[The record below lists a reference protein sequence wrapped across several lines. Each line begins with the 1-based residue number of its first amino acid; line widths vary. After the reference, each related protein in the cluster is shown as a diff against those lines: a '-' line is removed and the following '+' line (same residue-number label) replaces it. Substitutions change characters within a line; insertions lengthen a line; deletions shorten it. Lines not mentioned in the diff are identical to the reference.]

1 MGGVMRA
8 CFGWES
14 RNKPVFFIIPLYP
27 PLLRGELLNLLPL
40 LKVRRD
46 CIGKIKREDSTD

>member
-14 RNKPVFFIIPLYP
+14 RNKPVFFIISLYP
-27 PLLRGELLNLLPL
+27 PLLKGELLNLLPL
-40 LKVRRD
+40 LKVKRD
-46 CIGKIKREDSTD
+46 CIEKVDREDSTD